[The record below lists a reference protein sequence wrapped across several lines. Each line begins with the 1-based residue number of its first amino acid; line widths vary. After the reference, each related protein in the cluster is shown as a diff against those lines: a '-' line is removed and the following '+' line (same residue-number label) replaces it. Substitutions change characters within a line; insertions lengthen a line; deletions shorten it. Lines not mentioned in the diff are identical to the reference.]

1 MPDTV
6 HGFVIAQPP
15 QASIAVAET
24 AARFPV
30 RRIICVGRNYADH
43 AREMG
48 SDPDREPPFFF
59 MKPADAV
66 TDAKIIPYP
75 PLTSNLHYE
84 VELVVAIGTGGDNIS
99 PATAL
104 DHVYGYGVGVDLT
117 RRDLQNAA
125 KSIGRPW
132 EWGKAFDFSAPC
144 GALRPVASHGHVAA
158 DAGLTLSVNGGA
170 RQQGRIADM
179 IWPVPDIIANVSTA
193 MRLAPGDLL
202 FTGTPAGVGALVE
215 ADVVVASIDGLPVLE
230 FTVGAPSGQPLA
242 AE

>member
-1 MPDTV
+1 MPATV
-6 HGFVIAQPP
+6 NGFVIAQPP
-15 QASIAVAET
+15 QASIAVAEI

-75 PLTSNLHYE
+75 PLTTNLHYE
-84 VELVVAIGTGGDNIS
+84 AELVVAIATGGDNIS

-144 GALRPVASHGHVAA
+144 GALRPVAGHGHLPG
-158 DAGLTLSVNGGA
+158 DAGIALTVNGEI
-170 RQQGRIADM
+170 RQHGRISDM
-179 IWPVPDIIANVSTA
+179 IWSVPEIITNVSTA

-202 FTGTPAGVGALVE
+202 FTGTPAGVGPLIE
-215 ADVVVASIDGLPVLE
+215 ADVCVATIDGLPTLE
-230 FTVGAPSGQPLA
+230 FTVGARA
-242 AE
+242 